1 LFLDE
6 QLCFAIRFARVRTF
20 TFVNEKALLG
30 ALGAFIATAHDPR
43 IQVAAFNRES
53 SPYGH

>member
-1 LFLDE
+1 LDE
-6 QLCFAIRFARVRTF
+6 QLCFAIRFVRVRTF